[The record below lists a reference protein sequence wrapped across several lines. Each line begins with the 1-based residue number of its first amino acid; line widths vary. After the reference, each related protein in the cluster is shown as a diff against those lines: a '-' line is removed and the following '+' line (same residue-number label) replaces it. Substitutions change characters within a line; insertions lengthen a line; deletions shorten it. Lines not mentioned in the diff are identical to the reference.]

1 MFLSRDKLK
10 AVADTFGT
18 PTYCYD
24 ENIIEQKCQNLNRL
38 FPDLPVKWLYAIK
51 ANDNPFILEIIHAQ
65 GFGFDTVS
73 FEEVVLSQYFHED
86 PHNIFYTENNMTDQE
101 MEQAIEAGVIL
112 NIGSYSRLESYCKH
126 PDTKRCSIRINPDI
140 GDGHHERV
148 VTGNKDSKFGIRFD
162 LVDDCLKLAKKYDVK
177 ITGIHIHIGSG
188 IKKPHNFTAA
198 MKKLLNISYRFPD
211 LEMVNFGGGF
221 PIPYKESGKEFSLED
236 FKEQVTNLLEKDIE
250 NRQKTI
256 TYYFEPGR
264 YIVGQSGVL
273 LTRVNTVKNQGR
285 KVFLGTD
292 TGFNHLI
299 RPLLYN
305 AYHNVINID
314 RMDEPATETYTVS
327 GNICESGDVL
337 ADNRILPK
345 TKEGDILAL
354 TEAGAYGMT
363 MASEYNR
370 RAYPAEVLIQKNG
383 ELKLIRP
390 RVSAEETVKQF
401 FNDTGY
407 KP

>member
-1 MFLSRDKLK
+1 MFLSRDKMK

-18 PTYCYD
+18 PAYCYD
-24 ENIIEQKCQNLNRL
+24 ENTIEQKCQNLNQL
-38 FPDLPVKWLYAIK
+38 FPELPVKWLYAIK

-65 GFGFDTVS
+65 DFGFDTVS

-86 PHNIFYTENNMTDQE
+86 PHNIFYTENNMTDHE
-101 MEQAIEAGVIL
+101 MEQAIDAGVIL

-126 PDTKRCSIRINPDI
+126 PDTHRCSIRINPDI

-162 LVDDCLKLAKKYDVK
+162 LVGDCLELAKKYDVK

-188 IKKPHNFTAA
+188 IKKPRNFTAA

-221 PIPYKESGKEFSLED
+221 PIPYKESEKEFSLED
-236 FKEQVTNLLEKDIE
+236 FKEQVTDLLAKDIE

-345 TKEGDILAL
+345 TIEGDILAL

-370 RAYPAEVLIQKNG
+370 RAYPAEVLIRKNG

-401 FNDTGY
+401 FIDTGY

>member
-1 MFLSRDKLK
+1 MK

-18 PTYCYD
+18 PAYCYD
-24 ENIIEQKCQNLNRL
+24 ENTIEQKCQNLNQL
-38 FPDLPVKWLYAIK
+38 FPELPVKWLYAIK

-65 GFGFDTVS
+65 DFGFDTVS

-86 PHNIFYTENNMTDQE
+86 PHNIFYTENNMTDHE
-101 MEQAIEAGVIL
+101 MEQAIDAGVIL

-126 PDTKRCSIRINPDI
+126 PDTHRCSIRINPDI

-162 LVDDCLKLAKKYDVK
+162 LVGDCLELAKKYDVK

-188 IKKPHNFTAA
+188 IKKPRNFTAA

-221 PIPYKESGKEFSLED
+221 PIPYKESEKEFSLED
-236 FKEQVTNLLEKDIE
+236 FKEQVTDLLAKDIE

-314 RMDEPATETYTVS
+314 RMDEPATEIYTVS

-345 TKEGDILAL
+345 TIEGDILAL

-370 RAYPAEVLIQKNG
+370 RAYPAEVLIRKNG

-401 FNDTGY
+401 FIDTGY

>member
-1 MFLSRDKLK
+1 
-10 AVADTFGT
+10 
-18 PTYCYD
+18 
-24 ENIIEQKCQNLNRL
+24 
-38 FPDLPVKWLYAIK
+38 
-51 ANDNPFILEIIHAQ
+51 
-65 GFGFDTVS
+65 
-73 FEEVVLSQYFHED
+73 VVLSQYFHED
-86 PHNIFYTENNMTDQE
+86 PHNIFYTENNMTDHE
-101 MEQAIEAGVIL
+101 MEQAIDAGVIL

-126 PDTKRCSIRINPDI
+126 PDTHRCSIRINPDI

-162 LVDDCLKLAKKYDVK
+162 LVGDCLELAKKYDVK

-188 IKKPHNFTAA
+188 IKKPRNFTAA

-221 PIPYKESGKEFSLED
+221 PIPYKESEKEFSLED
-236 FKEQVTNLLEKDIE
+236 FKDQVTDLLAKDIE

-314 RMDEPATETYTVS
+314 RMDEPATEIYTVS

-345 TKEGDILAL
+345 TIEGDILAL

-363 MASEYNR
+363 MASEFNR
-370 RAYPAEVLIQKNG
+370 RAYPAEVLIRKNG

-401 FNDTGY
+401 FIDTGY

>member
-1 MFLSRDKLK
+1 MK

-18 PTYCYD
+18 PAYCYD
-24 ENIIEQKCQNLNRL
+24 ENTIEQKCQNLNQL
-38 FPDLPVKWLYAIK
+38 FPELPVKWLYAIK

-65 GFGFDTVS
+65 DFGFDTVS

-86 PHNIFYTENNMTDQE
+86 PHNIFYTENNMTDHE
-101 MEQAIEAGVIL
+101 MEQAIDAGVIL

-126 PDTKRCSIRINPDI
+126 PDTHRCSIRINPDI

-162 LVDDCLKLAKKYDVK
+162 LVGDCLELAKKYDVK

-188 IKKPHNFTAA
+188 IKKPRNFTAA

-221 PIPYKESGKEFSLED
+221 PIPYKESEKEFSLED
-236 FKEQVTNLLEKDIE
+236 FKDQVTDLLAKDIE

-314 RMDEPATETYTVS
+314 RMDEPATEIYTVS

-345 TKEGDILAL
+345 TIEGDILAL

-370 RAYPAEVLIQKNG
+370 RAYPAEVLIRKNG

-401 FNDTGY
+401 FIDTGY